1 MVHRGVTIA
10 SALLHQPDQPMAT
23 SRDRTWRGV
32 TVDCHQANK
41 QYYLAAPPLDHHAV
55 IYFSAGIGKMRQVR
69 GGQSFQG
76 TISPGS
82 SSVVPA
88 GLACV
93 WEGSSPFNIRIRIN
107 KELLRS
113 AADEF
118 KGSIPKTG
126 ELQSVFLTRD
136 DSIRLYAELFNA
148 ELAMPEHP
156 AQALLIESAS
166 CAFAVHLLRAY
177 DTSGV
182 RDTGFRHGLSPK
194 RIALVT
200 NYMNDNLES
209 PIRLS
214 KLATL
219 AQVSRFH
226 VGRMFKVNM
235 GMSPMTYLEHVRIE
249 HAKRLL
255 QSKPFSLYDVAL
267 SCGFA
272 DQSYFA
278 KRFARHVC
286 CTPSE
291 YRRRH
296 SSCTPVVQDFRR
308 TDMRS
313 TKVSMSHQ
321 AHYLTN
327 TARSSA

>member
-1 MVHRGVTIA
+1 
-10 SALLHQPDQPMAT
+10 
-23 SRDRTWRGV
+23 
-32 TVDCHQANK
+32 
-41 QYYLAAPPLDHHAV
+41 
-55 IYFSAGIGKMRQVR
+55 
-69 GGQSFQG
+69 
-76 TISPGS
+76 
-82 SSVVPA
+82 
-88 GLACV
+88 
-93 WEGSSPFNIRIRIN
+93 
-107 KELLRS
+107 
-113 AADEF
+113 
-118 KGSIPKTG
+118 
-126 ELQSVFLTRD
+126 
-136 DSIRLYAELFNA
+136 
-148 ELAMPEHP
+148 MPEHP
-156 AQALLIESAS
+156 AQAMLIEAAS
-166 CAFAVHLLRAY
+166 YAFAVHLLRAY
-177 DTSGV
+177 DTFGV
-182 RDTGFRHGLSPK
+182 RETAHHHGLSPK
-194 RIALVT
+194 GIALVT
-200 NYMNDNLES
+200 SYINDNLES

-219 AQVSRFH
+219 AQVSKFH
-226 VGRMFKVNM
+226 FGRMFKVNM
-235 GMSPMTYLEHVRIE
+235 GVSPMTYLERVRIE
-249 HAKRLL
+249 HAKCLL
-255 QSKPFSLYDVAL
+255 QSKPSSLYDVAL